1 MRTGSVLAGLIIVF
15 VVALASRPVWAF
27 DLDGAWATNVSVC
40 DKIFGKND
48 KGALYIKPD
57 ADSYGSGFIVRQ
69 NSVVGKI
76 AKCTIKTR
84 KTIGSVT
91 HVIANCSTDVA
102 LQTVQFSF
110 RVKDDNHIVRIYP
123 GLEELDIAYG
133 RCPL

>member
-1 MRTGSVLAGLIIVF
+1 MKTIFASVRFALVLVF
-15 VVALASRPVWAF
+15 AFGCNQAWAF

-40 DKIFGKND
+40 DKIFGKDN

-76 AKCTIKTR
+76 ATCKIKTR

-91 HVIANCSTDVA
+91 HVIASCSTDVA

-110 RVKDDNHIVRIYP
+110 RVKDDNHIIRIYP

-133 RCPL
+133 RCPP